1 MDLKKVLRFGVI
13 LSIFVIIGYFYY
25 SFFYKNKNII
35 SKSNDVLV
43 TNNSN
48 HADEIVSELQNIE
61 YNSTDKNGNSYY
73 LNAERAFINLE
84 DKKDDKIN
92 LEKVVAI
99 INIKKKGVINIISTK
114 AYYNKI
120 NHDTLFYDGV
130 KVEYLNNSIVS
141 GNFDL
146 LFTENI
152 SQIYNNVI
160 FNSKNADLYTDN
172 VFIDMLS
179 GDIKLKMNEKS
190 KYITLTTNNEFIN

>member
-99 INIKKKGVINIISTK
+99 INIKKKVLLILFQQKLITTKLTMTLYSTMVLK
-114 AYYNKI
+114 
-120 NHDTLFYDGV
+120 L
-130 KVEYLNNSIVS
+130 SI
-141 GNFDL
+141 
-146 LFTENI
+146 
-152 SQIYNNVI
+152 
-160 FNSKNADLYTDN
+160 
-172 VFIDMLS
+172 
-179 GDIKLKMNEKS
+179 
-190 KYITLTTNNEFIN
+190 

>member
-61 YNSTDKNGNSYY
+61 YNSTDKNGNTYY

>member
-61 YNSTDKNGNSYY
+61 YNSTDINGNTYY

>member
-1 MDLKKVLRFGVI
+1 MGTFTIV
-13 LSIFVIIGYFYY
+13 
-25 SFFYKNKNII
+25 FYKNKNIT

-61 YNSTDKNGNSYY
+61 YNSTDKNGNTYY

-99 INIKKKGVINIISTK
+99 INIKKGVINIISTK